1 MEEMKELEKVEEM
14 GELEKVKEM
23 GKMEEEDLKRLKLLH
38 RIEIYPGDLL
48 VTFY

>member
-1 MEEMKELEKVEEM
+1 MGELERVEEM
-14 GELEKVKEM
+14 GKMGELERVEEM
-23 GKMEEEDLKRLKLLH
+23 GEEDLKRLKLLH

>member
-1 MEEMKELEKVEEM
+1 MGELEKVEEM
-14 GELEKVKEM
+14 EELERV
-23 GKMEEEDLKRLKLLH
+23 DLKRLKLLH

>member
-1 MEEMKELEKVEEM
+1 LGKLE
-14 GELEKVKEM
+14 EM
-23 GKMEEEDLKRLKLLH
+23 GKMEEFEKLEEMGEVYLKRLKLLH